1 MKMKILKPVTAAIT
15 ILMLLTACNNVPV
28 AEMTESQAPEI
39 QNTTTA
45 ATTAAPAQTTLDP
58 KFDGKE
64 YRLPAYSEALP
75 NLKDV
80 FADDFYVGTAI
91 NTEQLE
97 EGSDTYNIAVKHYN
111 IFTTENEMKPE
122 ALNPAEGEFYFDAA
136 DKFVAFGEANP
147 DVLLRGHTLVW
158 HSQVPQWWFQGSGDG
173 GLATSDEL
181 LSRMREYISTVVGR
195 YKGKIKYWDVVNEAM
210 SDSTGKPRQMNDMSF
225 WPGIVGDLDG
235 DGDDLDYIE
244 QAFYAAREADP
255 DAILLINDYSLEQ
268 DPKKLNG
275 FYDAVKSMLEQGV
288 PIDGVGIQAHIQL
301 DWPAVLNFKLAIEKL
316 ATLKEINPDLII
328 QVTELDVSMYAWN
341 DQSLTVD
348 MTPEME
354 KKLAVRYADLF
365 DMFREEAAKGNLE
378 TVVMWGFND
387 GMTWL
392 NNYPVEG
399 RTNHPLLFDRDLI
412 AKPAFW
418 GVVDRTKIDAAVEE
432 QL

>member
-1 MKMKILKPVTAAIT
+1 MKILRPVTAAIA
-15 ILMLLTACNNVPV
+15 IAMLLSACNSVPAV
-28 AEMTESQAPEI
+28 VTDSQVPEI
-39 QNTTTA
+39 QNTTT
-45 ATTAAPAQTTLDP
+45 TAPAAVTEAEPTTLDAA
-58 KFDGKE
+58 FDGKE
-64 YRLPAYSEALP
+64 YRLPAYSEELP

-80 FADDFYVGTAI
+80 FADDFYIGTAI
-91 NTEQLE
+91 NTFQLE
-97 EGSDTYNIAVKHYN
+97 EGSDTYNIATKHYN
-111 IFTTENEMKPE
+111 MFTTENEMKPE
-122 ALNPAEGEFYFDAA
+122 ALNPSEGVFFFDNA

-158 HSQVPQWWFQGSGDG
+158 HSQVPRWWFSGSGEG
-173 GLATSDEL
+173 GRATSDEL
-181 LSRMREYISTVVGR
+181 LSRMREYISTVMGR
-195 YKGKIKYWDVVNEAM
+195 YKGKIKYWDVVNEAF
-210 SDSTGKPRQMNDMSF
+210 SDSTGQPRQMSDMSF
-225 WPGIVGDLDG
+225 WPGIIGDLDG

-268 DPKKLNG
+268 DQRKLNG

-301 DWPAVLNFKLAIEKL
+301 DWPSVLNFKLAIEKL

-328 QVTELDVSMYAWN
+328 QITELDVSMYAWN
-341 DQSLTVD
+341 DQSLTID
-348 MTPEME
+348 MNAENE

-378 TVVMWGFND
+378 SVIMWGFND

-392 NNYPVEG
+392 NGYPVAG

-432 QL
+432 QP